1 MFYVVQFKPDETV
14 VHNVFRDEDAA
25 DTQYDKLSEQWPNA
39 YFDVLNEVEMD
50 SLGVHKC

>member
-1 MFYVVQFKPDETV
+1 MFYVVQLKPDETV
-14 VHNVFRDEDAA
+14 VRNVFKDEDAA

-50 SLGVHKC
+50 SLGVRKC